1 MRFKLSKE
9 SVKQLRGIV
18 SNEASEFV
26 QEQAEEVISF
36 ESNPMEYILNKY
48 PSLTD
53 TLDDLLT
60 NYFRD
65 YVTGIFV
72 IAPKPTTF
80 KVLLHNGQMF
90 FLTYGPK
97 SWIAKVAGKRYYLL
111 NLNEEES
118 AIEAIAR
125 LLELGRPPGAEG
137 PDETTSGESSNKEEK
152 PAEEE
157 GGEEAA
163 SGGEEEAGM
172 TESVNKKL
180 IKLIL
185 EASSLSV
192 KTLMK
197 PSRSGGDRGEIFLN
211 KILNKEPFKL
221 LSGEEV
227 VFDPKNNKELVNAL
241 KNKKYAIFLTTKL
254 VDTKGNT
261 YSLSKLEKTKDFGGT
276 GTGSGTRIEVEA
288 LAGLQQ
294 QLDELGPVNVRVG
307 KKIYKNIVSGYKVPG
322 TPKADLALKDE
333 SGKPVIFIS
342 HKDCCKAKNFQQ
354 YGGVAKDFS
363 TNPEVIS
370 FAKAVKNKIKKANQT
385 EMLRGGGFRR
395 KVKDQD
401 LALKSIY
408 GLDFGGPFNENNV
421 QILMQGNLRLEKVKD
436 GLYDLK
442 SAHDIFNPTIPG
454 EGYTPYLMATY
465 REGRNDLGIKNCRL
479 GVYPIDTRP
488 TTEEI

>member
-1 MRFKLSKE
+1 MKFKLSKE
-9 SVKQLRGIV
+9 SVQQLRGIV
-18 SNEASEFV
+18 SNEANDFV

-36 ESNPMEYILNKY
+36 ESNPLEYILNKY

-53 TLDDLLT
+53 TLSDLLT
-60 NYFRD
+60 DYFRD
-65 YVTGIFV
+65 YVTGVFV
-72 IAPKPTTF
+72 VAPKPTTF
-80 KVLLHNGQMF
+80 KILLHNGQMF
-90 FLTYGPK
+90 FLTYGTR

-125 LLELGRPPGAEG
+125 LLELGRPPGSQG
-137 PDETTSGESSNKEEK
+137 PDEATGTEKAAEETPDEETPSEET

-157 GGEEAA
+157 PV
-163 SGGEEEAGM
+163 

-197 PSRSGGDRGEIFLN
+197 PSRSGGDRGEVFLK
-211 KILNKEPFKL
+211 KILNKEPFTL

-227 VFDPKNNKELVNAL
+227 IFDPKSNKELVDAL
-241 KNKKYAIFLTTKL
+241 KSKKYAAFLTTKL

-294 QLDELGPVNVRVG
+294 QLNELGPVNVRVG
-307 KKIYKNIVSGYKVPG
+307 KKIYKNIVEGYKVPG
-322 TPKADLALKDE
+322 TPKADLALKNSD
-333 SGKPVIFIS
+333 GKPVIFIS
-342 HKDCCKAKNFQQ
+342 HKDCCTAKNFQQ

-363 TNPEVIS
+363 TNPEVVS
-370 FAKAVKNKIKKANQT
+370 FANAVKKQIKKAGEE
-385 EMLRGGGFRR
+385 EMLRGSGFRR
-395 KVKDQD
+395 IVKDKD

-408 GLDFGGPFNENNV
+408 GLDFGGDFNENNV
-421 QILMQGNLRLEKVKD
+421 QILMQGNLRLEPIKD

-442 SAHDIFNPTIPG
+442 SEHDIYNPTIPG

-465 REGRNDLGIKNCRL
+465 RDGRNDLGIKNCRL
-479 GVYPIDTRP
+479 GIYPIATRP
-488 TTEEI
+488 TTKEI

>member
-1 MRFKLSKE
+1 MKFKLSKE

-18 SNEASEFV
+18 SNEANEFV

-36 ESNPMEYILNKY
+36 ESNPLEYILNKY

-53 TLDDLLT
+53 TLSDLLT
-60 NYFRD
+60 DYFRD
-65 YVTGIFV
+65 YVTGVFV
-72 IAPKPTTF
+72 VAPKPTTF
-80 KVLLHNGQMF
+80 KILLHNGQMF
-90 FLTYGPK
+90 FLVYGPK
-97 SWIAKVAGKRYYLL
+97 SWIAKVSGKRYYLL

-125 LLELGRPPGAEG
+125 LLELGRPPGAQG
-137 PDETTSGESSNKEEK
+137 PDEATSGESSNKEE
-152 PAEEE
+152 ASAEE

-163 SGGEEEAGM
+163 AGGEEEAGM
-172 TESVNKKL
+172 TESVNQKKL

-197 PSRSGGDRGEIFLN
+197 PSISGGDRGEVFLK
-211 KILNKEPFKL
+211 KILNKEPFTL

-227 VFDPKNNKELVNAL
+227 IFDPKQNKELVNAL
-241 KNKKYAIFLTTKL
+241 KTKKYATFITTKL

-288 LAGLQQ
+288 LSGLQQ
-294 QLDELGPVNVRVG
+294 QLNELGPVNVRVG
-307 KKIYKNIVSGYKVPG
+307 KKIYKNIVEGYKVPG
-322 TPKADLALKDE
+322 TPKADLALKNSD
-333 SGKPVIFIS
+333 GKPVIFIS
-342 HKDCCKAKNFQQ
+342 HKDCCTAKNFQQ

-363 TNPEVIS
+363 TNKEVVS
-370 FAKAVKNKIKKANQT
+370 FADAVKKQIADAGET

-395 KVKDQD
+395 IVKDKD

-408 GLDFGGPFNENNV
+408 GLNFGGDFNENNV
-421 QILMQGNLRLEKVKD
+421 QILMQGNLRLEEVKD

-442 SAHDIFNPTIPG
+442 SEHDIYNPTIPG

-479 GVYPIDTRP
+479 GIYPIATRP
-488 TTEEI
+488 TTKEI

>member
-1 MRFKLSKE
+1 MKFKLSKE
-9 SVKQLRGIV
+9 SIQQLRGIV
-18 SNEASEFV
+18 SNEANEFV
-26 QEQAEEVISF
+26 QEQADEVISF
-36 ESNPMEYILNKY
+36 ESNPLEYILNKY

-53 TLDDLLT
+53 TLSDLLT
-60 NYFRD
+60 DYFRD
-65 YVTGIFV
+65 YVTGVFV
-72 IAPKPTTF
+72 VAPKPTTF
-80 KVLLHNGQMF
+80 KILLHNGQMF

-125 LLELGRPPGAEG
+125 LLELGRPPGAQG
-137 PDETTSGESSNKEEK
+137 PDETTSGESANKEEEA
-152 PAEEE
+152 PEEEVSAEEE
-157 GGEEAA
+157 ETV
-163 SGGEEEAGM
+163 

-197 PSRSGGDRGEIFLN
+197 PSRSGGDRGEVFLK
-211 KILNKEPFKL
+211 KILNKEPFTL

-227 VFDPKNNKELVNAL
+227 IFDPKKNKELVDAL
-241 KNKKYAIFLTTKL
+241 KNKKYATFLTTKL

-294 QLDELGPVNVRVG
+294 QLNELGPVNVRVG
-307 KKIYKNIVSGYKVPG
+307 KKIYKNIVEGYKVPG
-322 TPKADLALKDE
+322 TPKADLALKNSD
-333 SGKPVIFIS
+333 GKPVIFIS
-342 HKDCCKAKNFQQ
+342 HKDCCTAKNFQQ

-370 FAKAVKNKIKKANQT
+370 FANAVKKQIKKAGET
-385 EMLRGGGFRR
+385 EMLRGSGFRR
-395 KVKDQD
+395 IVKDKE

-408 GLDFGGPFNENNV
+408 GLDFGGDFNENNV

-442 SAHDIFNPTIPG
+442 SEHDIYNPTIPG

-465 REGRNDLGIKNCRL
+465 RDGRNDLGIKNCRL
-479 GVYPIDTRP
+479 GIYPIATRP
-488 TTEEI
+488 TTKEI